1 MIRRQT
7 SRRGWTLIELIVVMF
22 CLAILLSLIGSIMW
36 AVFRI
41 QASATASFEE
51 LQSEARLADRFR
63 LDVAEARETPELAA
77 DFKADPLCLIL
88 RGEDGAL
95 IIYRVVQGRVDRTV
109 LRADDSE
116 TDSFRIGGE
125 DVVGEF
131 NRDGK
136 LMTLT
141 LHGSKR
147 GTLNIA
153 AALGGDRP

>member
-1 MIRRQT
+1 MIRRPST
-7 SRRGWTLIELIVVMF
+7 RRGWTLIEMIVVMF
-22 CLAILLSLIGSIMW
+22 CLAVLLSLIGSIMW

-63 LDVAEARETPELAA
+63 ADVAESRETPELAA
-77 DFKADPLCLIL
+77 DFKADSLCLIL

-95 IIYRVVQGRVDRTV
+95 IIYRVVHGRVDRTV

-116 TDSFRIGGE
+116 TESFRIGGA

-131 NRDGK
+131 SREGR
-136 LMTLT
+136 LMTLS
-141 LHGSKR
+141 LRGAKR
-147 GTLNIA
+147 GTLIIA
-153 AALGGDRP
+153 AALGGERP